1 MYGLDIN
8 FLNDRNADVVDP
20 TTSAPTIRE
29 ESNWRPTILG
39 VAIGLTPLVLV
50 LASWLAL
57 NTLNNKLE
65 ARRDLLDQELAA
77 QQATREELAS
87 AIARAE
93 QAENDAKA
101 LVTVFDQ
108 IKPWSA
114 LLQSIQDNV
123 PSGVQIAGVEQGEE
137 GEAAQSVTISGYA
150 VSFDDVSDFV
160 LVLKR
165 SPFIDAEGTN
175 LETSNLIDYP
185 VDFELPEG
193 APSGADV
200 QVPQVVEY
208 NISADL
214 TDLPASELLAELES
228 TLAVGLTSRI
238 QALRD
243 RGAFE

>member
-8 FLNDRNADVVDP
+8 FLNDRNAQVAA
-20 TTSAPTIRE
+20 SAANEPTIRE

-39 VAIGLTPLVLV
+39 AAIGLAPLVLL

-57 NTLNNKLE
+57 NTMNSRLE
-65 ARRDLLDQELAA
+65 ARRDELDRELAA
-77 QQATREELAS
+77 QQATRQELAS
-87 AIARAE
+87 ALARAQ

-123 PSGVQIAGVEQGEE
+123 PSGVQIAGVEQTAESEE
-137 GEAAQSVTISGYA
+137 QSISISGYA
-150 VSFDDVSDFV
+150 VSFDDVNDFV
-160 LVLKR
+160 LVLRR
-165 SPFIDAEGTN
+165 SPFLDPEETS
-175 LETSNLIDYP
+175 LETASLIDYP

-193 APSGADV
+193 TPSGADV
-200 QVPQVVEY
+200 QVPQVVDY
-208 NISADL
+208 TISADL
-214 TDLPASELLAELES
+214 TELPASELLAELES